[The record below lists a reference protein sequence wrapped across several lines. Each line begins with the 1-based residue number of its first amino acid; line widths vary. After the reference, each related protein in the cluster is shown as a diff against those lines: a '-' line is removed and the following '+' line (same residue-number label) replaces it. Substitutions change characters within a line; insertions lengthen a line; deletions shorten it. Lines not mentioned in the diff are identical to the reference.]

1 MTEFLDAYDALQ
13 IVEGLGFYV
22 KDLGLL
28 EAAIARPQASAFGED
43 AYKTLELKASALAH
57 SIVKNHALVDGNK
70 RTTWVILNAF
80 LYVNGFTLK
89 MTTKEGF
96 DFILALAT
104 DEFSLDEAAKI
115 IRKHLLKLK

>member
-1 MTEFLDAYDALQ
+1 MTEFLDVYDALQ

-22 KDLGLL
+22 KDLGLI

-43 AYKTLELKASALAH
+43 AYKTLELKAAALAN
-57 SIVKNHALVDGNK
+57 SFVKNHALVDGNK

-80 LYVNGFTLK
+80 LYVNGYTLK
-89 MTTKEGF
+89 MTANEGF
-96 DFILALAT
+96 DFILAFAT

-115 IRKHLLKLK
+115 IRKHLVKLK